1 MLRKVLLSAFA
12 ALAACAALS
21 GCASNVNPSCP
32 TAAGLVDASSLTKFA
47 PGASEDPAHMLY
59 RVELTGVS
67 TDCTLHNKTRIVD
80 STLALH
86 FRATRGPS
94 ATAVTYS
101 VPYFVAIHSG
111 ADITAKRIFTIRF
124 HFAPGQTTAIFSDH
138 ISSAEIHVALDKM
151 AFDYQ
156 LLAGLQLNKRELE
169 YNRRDG
175 L

>member
-1 MLRKVLLSAFA
+1 
-12 ALAACAALS
+12 
-21 GCASNVNPSCP
+21 
-32 TAAGLVDASSLTKFA
+32 
-47 PGASEDPAHMLY
+47 MLY